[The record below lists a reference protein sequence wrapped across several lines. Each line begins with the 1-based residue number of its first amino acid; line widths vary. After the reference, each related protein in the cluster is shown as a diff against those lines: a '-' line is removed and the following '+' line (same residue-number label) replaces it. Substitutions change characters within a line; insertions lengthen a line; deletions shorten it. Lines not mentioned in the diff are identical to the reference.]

1 MNQKTISPKTH
12 AIILKMQQTEEN
24 ASAIYFKIASQVKD
38 QNKAII
44 EQIAKDEAQHA
55 LVWSKYTKKKLKPN
69 RFYVFWVSLLAKLLG
84 FTFIVKFLEKGEV
97 SGILTY
103 QSIMDEI
110 PEVSRIV
117 SEETDHENK
126 LMGMLN
132 EERLKY
138 VGSMVLGM
146 NDALIE
152 LTGALAGFTFAMQ
165 NTRIVAL
172 AGLITGVS
180 ATLSMTSSSYL
191 SSKADGDPDAL
202 KSSLYTGAM
211 YLVTVALM
219 VFPYLIV
226 PNSMPLVALGIMLA
240 IVILIIFG
248 FNFYIAIAKD
258 LHFKS
263 RFLEMLILAI
273 LVTGVSF
280 AIGTVFKS
288 ILNIDIL

>member
-1 MNQKTISPKTH
+1 MLFRS
-12 AIILKMQQTEEN
+12 
-24 ASAIYFKIASQVKD
+24 
-38 QNKAII
+38 
-44 EQIAKDEAQHA
+44 
-55 LVWSKYTKKKLKPN
+55 PN
-69 RFYVFWVSLLAKLLG
+69 RLYVFWVSLLAKLLG
-84 FTFIVKFLEKGEV
+84 FTFIVKFLEKGEA
-97 SGILTY
+97 SGILAY

-117 SEETDHENK
+117 SEEADHENK

-211 YLVTVALM
+211 YLATVALM

-226 PNSMPLVALGIMLA
+226 PNSMPLVALSIMLA
-240 IVILIIFG
+240 IVVFIIFA

>member
-1 MNQKTISPKTH
+1 M
-12 AIILKMQQTEEN
+12 
-24 ASAIYFKIASQVKD
+24 
-38 QNKAII
+38 
-44 EQIAKDEAQHA
+44 
-55 LVWSKYTKKKLKPN
+55 
-69 RFYVFWVSLLAKLLG
+69 
-84 FTFIVKFLEKGEV
+84 
-97 SGILTY
+97 
-103 QSIMDEI
+103 
-110 PEVSRIV
+110 

-226 PNSMPLVALGIMLA
+226 PNSMPLVAVKYNA
-240 IVILIIFG
+240 C
-248 FNFYIAIAKD
+248 
-258 LHFKS
+258 HC
-263 RFLEMLILAI
+263 RFHY
-273 LVTGVSF
+273 F
-280 AIGTVFKS
+280 RF
-288 ILNIDIL
+288 